1 MPIAN
6 LTKPYSKLETTV
18 GINPSDYYYDSG
30 SINIATIPLSSDMVT
45 ISDNTNNGLVGW
57 VTPYTPL
64 LKEDIE
70 KLVKEILEQRELAA
84 LAKQTKVKPSGPFIR
99 PTTAP
104 LATTPPQSQQ
114 QQKNTA
120 TTETHEAAYRIAV
133 KQLLQLARQFLCEQ
147 FEKGNKTAASQFLAS
162 EWGTAVTASFILT
175 LVADKFPQK
184 HLDILS
190 KELRVS
196 TLALVG
202 NDTVDLLKET
212 LSKLNLPQETCKTV
226 PVVLEQ
232 THEEELVYETRR
244 VSNQQR

>member
-1 MPIAN
+1 MPITN
-6 LTKPYSKLETTV
+6 LTKPYSKLESK
-18 GINPSDYYYDSG
+18 NSYYSTDSITIG
-30 SINIATIPLSSDMVT
+30 TIPLPSNTITVT
-45 ISDNTNNGLVGW
+45 DSTDLIGW
-57 VTPYTPL
+57 ATPYTPL

-84 LAKQTKVKPSGPFIR
+84 LAKQTKVKPSGPFVK
-99 PTTAP
+99 PTSAP
-104 LATTPPQSQQ
+104 LAAPQSQQQQ

-120 TTETHEAAYRIAV
+120 TAEHHEAAYRIAV

-147 FEKGNKTAASQFLAS
+147 FDKGNKTVASQFLAS

-175 LVADKFPQK
+175 LITDKFPQK

-202 NDTVDLLKET
+202 NDTVDLFKET